1 MKKIFYFLACFLLF
15 FSPLAGYTSDE
26 ETLIIFDSSI
36 SMLSKFHGT
45 PKYISAASAAKYV
58 LDQLPPSK
66 KIGLRI
72 IGLTLDSSLLSI
84 AKNPS
89 DICKTT
95 QLVVPIRPN
104 NIGYIKNSLDTLMPL
119 GTTPLTYTLDMAINY
134 DFSRFATLKHIILI
148 TDGGESCNGDP
159 CKFIKEISIKRND
172 IKIDVIAIS
181 VSGDDFLQLKCISD
195 FTNGKIINISK
206 LSDFQ
211 IAFNTFLSVDYSVS
225 TISNNRIKNSKK
237 QEVIYKNYLIET
249 YK

>member
-1 MKKIFYFLACFLLF
+1 MF
-15 FSPLAGYTSDE
+15 FAPLAGYTTDE

-36 SMLSKFHGT
+36 SMRSNFYGA

-119 GTTPLTYTLDMAINY
+119 GTTPLTYTLETSINY
-134 DFSRFATLKHIILI
+134 DFTRFAKLKHIILI

-159 CKFIKEISIKRND
+159 CKFIKEITRERND
-172 IKIDVIAIS
+172 IKIDVMAIA
-181 VSGDDFLQLKCISD
+181 VSGDDYIQLKCLSD
-195 FTNGKIINISK
+195 YTNGKIINIGK

-211 IAFNTFLSVDYSVS
+211 TAFNTFLSVDYPGR
-225 TISNNRIKNSKK
+225 TISSNRIRNSKK

>member
-1 MKKIFYFLACFLLF
+1 MLF
-15 FSPLAGYTSDE
+15 VPSAGFTSDE

-36 SMLSKFHGT
+36 SMRSNFYGE
-45 PKYISAASAAKYV
+45 PKYLSAVSAAKNV

-119 GTTPLTYTLDMAINY
+119 GTTPLTYTLETSINY
-134 DFSRFATLKHIILI
+134 DFTRFATLKHIILI

-159 CKFIKEISIKRND
+159 CKFIKEITRERND
-172 IKIDVIAIS
+172 IKIDIMAIA
-181 VSGDDFLQLKCISD
+181 VSKDDYIQLKCLSD
-195 FTNGKIINISK
+195 YTNGKILKIGNP
-206 LSDFQ
+206 SDFQ
-211 IAFNTFLSVDYSVS
+211 PAFDIVFSVDTPLNALQYNSVKQ
-225 TISNNRIKNSKK
+225 NKK
-237 QEVIYKNYLIET
+237 DDIIYKNYLIET